1 MQICKINVS
10 CELRIEL
17 LVDHFFFCISD
28 FICNDG
34 RIPNFFNFN
43 SIRFRASN
51 DALVP
56 MRLSGSAR
64 YKWVCL
70 RAIKNIT

>member
-1 MQICKINVS
+1 MQICEINVS

-17 LVDHFFFCISD
+17 LVDHLFFFCSVYLISFVD
-28 FICNDG
+28 I
-34 RIPNFFNFN
+34 RIPK
-43 SIRFRASN
+43 RFWASN

-56 MRLSGSAR
+56 MRLSGSGR